1 MTVARK
7 GPYRVMRGDVGQ
19 KAPPYVAAVFSGHI
33 VLKGEPVALA
43 AILAKLELSG
53 LPQEESVH
61 IPFSPAGP
69 YPAGPYEDNRV
80 LQDLFGR
87 LNAAGLKFA
96 FNNTPSSPSG
106 IMMALQE
113 RGVVGAPFEEIAW
126 QEPRRWFVTVH
137 DVEERSSCPDL

>member
-19 KAPPYVAAVFSGHI
+19 KAPPYVAAVLDGRI
-33 VLKGEPVALA
+33 VLKGESVALA
-43 AILAKLELSG
+43 AILAKLELGG
-53 LPQEESVH
+53 LPQEDNVH
-61 IPFSPAGP
+61 IPFPPAGP
-69 YPAGPYEDNRV
+69 HEDNRV

-96 FNNTPSSPSG
+96 YNNTPSSPSG

-126 QEPRRWFVTVH
+126 QEPRRWVVTVH
-137 DVEERSSCPDL
+137 DIENH